1 MDFQKVKAVIFDL
14 DGTLLDTVGDI
25 GAGANTALRRYGL
38 PEHPIAKY
46 RDMVGHGIRTLF
58 RAAVPE
64 GTDEETLENALQFYL
79 HYYPENC
86 TVHTDYFPGIASL
99 IQTLDRA
106 GYRMAV
112 ISNKTEMTT
121 LRVMAHYFPGQAFAF
136 VWGNNATRPLK
147 PAIDAGKLACR
158 ELGLTPEEI
167 LYFGDGDTDME
178 FGSKM
183 GFLTVGCTWGYRSP
197 AQLREAGAQLL
208 VDSVQ
213 ELLTAMGL
221 Q

>member
-14 DGTLLDTVGDI
+14 DGTLLDTVNDI
-25 GAGANTALRRYGL
+25 GAGVNSALRRYGL

-46 RDMVGHGIRTLF
+46 RAMVGHGIRNLF
-58 RAAVPE
+58 REAVPE
-64 GTDEETLENALQFYL
+64 GTDEETYEKALQFYL
-79 HYYPENC
+79 GYYPENC
-86 TVHTDYFPGIASL
+86 TVHTEYFPGIEQL

-106 GYRMAV
+106 GYRMAI
-112 ISNKTEMTT
+112 ISNKTERTA
-121 LRVMAHYFPGQAFAF
+121 LRVMDHYFPGQKFSF
-136 VWGNNATRPLK
+136 IWGNNAARPLK
-147 PAIDAGKLACR
+147 PAIDAGKLACQ
-158 ELGLTPEEI
+158 ELNLSPEEI
-167 LYFGDGDTDME
+167 LFFGDGDTDME
-178 FGSKM
+178 FGATM
-183 GFLTVGCTWGYRSP
+183 GFVTVGCTWGYRSP